1 MFVGG
6 KKRQGELRPDAFYLD
21 DGNFEKQLLPVKN
34 SDILNTQAVNASES
48 VDVYGGKEKLGG
60 PRDHFGSDP
69 HFCHF
74 VWRESGGRLPS
85 PGFAGRRFSGKVG
98 AALAPNDGQR

>member
-21 DGNFEKQLLPVKN
+21 NGNFEKQLLPVKN

-48 VDVYGGKEKLGG
+48 VDVYGGKEELGG
-60 PRDHFGSDP
+60 SRGRFGGDP
-69 HFCHF
+69 PFCHF
-74 VWRESGGRLPS
+74 VWRKPGGRLPS
-85 PGFAGRRFSGKVG
+85 PGFAWRRLLGKVG